1 MKKIVLGAMI
11 AIFATSCNQEEIKR
25 LTYQRDSIQQVKD
38 QTEAQMNDY
47 LATIMMVQSNIKNIK
62 ETEMGIIQNVEGAEG
77 VTSESKERIQESFQS
92 ITEYIANSK
101 KQIEQLEAD
110 LSSAKQ
116 SAASFKGIV
125 AGLKRDLKERT
136 EEIQKLK
143 SQLEEKD
150 IKIAELDKA
159 VERLNAMQDS
169 LNNVSSQQAAAIK
182 AQDEELN
189 TAWYI
194 IGTKKELKAKGL
206 KEGDL
211 KTARINKSIFTKV
224 DIREFTGLDLGSKK
238 AKLYTSHPATAF
250 SLDRKSATEKTL
262 VFKIK
267 DYSSF
272 WASSRILVIQ
282 ID

>member
-1 MKKIVLGAMI
+1 
-11 AIFATSCNQEEIKR
+11 
-25 LTYQRDSIQQVKD
+25 
-38 QTEAQMNDY
+38 
-47 LATIMMVQSNIKNIK
+47 
-62 ETEMGIIQNVEGAEG
+62 MGIIQNVEGAEG
-77 VTSESKERIQESFQS
+77 VTSESKEKIQESFQS
-92 ITEYIANSK
+92 ISEYIANSK
-101 KQIEQLEAD
+101 KQIDQLEAD
-110 LSSAKQ
+110 LASAKQ

-143 SQLEEKD
+143 TQLEEKD

-159 VERLNAMQDS
+159 VSNLQSMQDS
-169 LNNVSSQQAAAIK
+169 LSKVSAQQAAAIK

-194 IGTKKELKAKGL
+194 IGTKKDLKAKGL

-211 KTARINKSIFTKV
+211 KTARVNKSIFTKV

-238 AKLYTSHPATAF
+238 AKLYTSHPESSF
-250 SLDRKSATEKTL
+250 SLDKKSATEKTL

>member
-1 MKKIVLGAMI
+1 MKKVLFGALI
-11 AIFATSCNQEEIKR
+11 ALLTVSCNQEEIKR
-25 LTYQRDSIQQVKD
+25 LTFQRDSIQQVKD

-47 LATIMMVQSNIKNIK
+47 LATIMLVQSNIKNIK

-92 ITEYIANSK
+92 ISEYIANSK
-101 KQIEQLEAD
+101 KQIDQLEAD
-110 LSSAKQ
+110 LASAKQ

-143 SQLEEKD
+143 TQLEEKD

-159 VERLNAMQDS
+159 VSNLQSMQDS
-169 LNNVSSQQAAAIK
+169 LSKVSAQQAAAIK

-194 IGTKKELKAKGL
+194 IGTKKDLKAKGL

-211 KTARINKSIFTKV
+211 KTARVNKSIFTKV

-238 AKLYTSHPATAF
+238 AKLYTSHPESSF
-250 SLDRKSATEKTL
+250 SLDKKSATEKTL